1 MPQWIRDWWASLT
14 ASGRTVAMVIIG
26 VILLAMVITTVFG
39 ADWTA
44 LWR

>member
-1 MPQWIRDWWASLT
+1 MMQLLRDWWASLT
-14 ASGRTVAMVIIG
+14 ASNRNIAMVVIG